1 MGVEGMKSFLKI
13 SLLLGLMVLLLLAAP
28 AILGH
33 FCGSFFG
40 GVVALVALV
49 AVGVLLLG
57 LAIVGGGTAL
67 VVGLALLLALACVV
81 VAALLPIALPVLLVV
96 GLIALITKLARRST
110 PPPVAA

>member
-1 MGVEGMKSFLKI
+1 MKTFLKV

-33 FCGSFFG
+33 YFGSFFG
-40 GVVALVALV
+40 GVIALAALV
-49 AVGVLLLG
+49 AVGVLFLG
-57 LAIVGGGTAL
+57 LAVIGGGTAL
-67 VVGLALLLALACVV
+67 VVGLALLLALGCAVL
-81 VAALLPIALPVLLVV
+81 AALLPIALPVLLVV